1 MRTDSLGNTYVTDD
15 NGNQTSYRTDSLGN
29 TYGSDGSM
37 SRTDSLGNTYVTDG
51 NGNQTQYRTDS
62 LGNTYGSD
70 GSSGLTAWEILTV
83 INTTNKKGPSGPLSY
98 LRIITA

>member
-37 SRTDSLGNTYVTDG
+37 SRTE
-51 NGNQTQYRTDS
+51 
-62 LGNTYGSD
+62 GSVPAE
-70 GSSGLTAWEILTV
+70 GEMT
-83 INTTNKKGPSGPLSY
+83 P
-98 LRIITA
+98 

>member
-1 MRTDSLGNTYVTDD
+1 MKINIPLLFALTFGCIVTVQASTMRTDSLGNTYVTDD

-62 LGNTYGSD
+62 LGVGS
-70 GSSGLTAWEILTV
+70 G
-83 INTTNKKGPSGPLSY
+83 
-98 LRIITA
+98 